1 MGRLRGRRGISDAI
15 VVVVLVAVG
24 IVAGSFIWSQLNAV
38 QSGYGGAKLAVDVR
52 PVYPASGL
60 MFDIEIKNVGSK
72 GVVIRDILVDNTSI
86 VNTLGWN
93 GTALDPGASLSK
105 VIDATGLGLHPGK
118 HAIIIV
124 YEENG
129 VTKQEAYDFTV

>member
-1 MGRLRGRRGISDAI
+1 MGARTRRGISDAI
-15 VVVVLVAVG
+15 VIVVLAAVG
-24 IVAGSFIWSQLNAV
+24 IAAGSFIWLQMNAV

-60 MFDIEIKNVGSK
+60 ILDIEIKNVGGK
-72 GVVIRDILVDNTSI
+72 GVVIRDVIVDNTSI
-86 VNTLGWN
+86 VGTLGWN

-105 VIDATGLGLHPGK
+105 VIDATGLGLQPGK

-129 VTKQEAYDFTV
+129 VIKQEAFGFTV